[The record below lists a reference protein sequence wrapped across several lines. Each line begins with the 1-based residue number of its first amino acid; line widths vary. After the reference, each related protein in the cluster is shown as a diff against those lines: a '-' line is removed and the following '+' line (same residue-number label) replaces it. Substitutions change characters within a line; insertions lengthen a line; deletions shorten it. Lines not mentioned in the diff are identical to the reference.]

1 MSLSLSHRFA
11 FLPFGRS
18 FEGLITWDLVDLLA
32 LAQAQVGVLDLE
44 ALGLAGLAVISS
56 LHVVTSSAAAG
67 CFETAAARYLA
78 DLVALPDHLDHPFN
92 GKKVVVVESDN
103 VDTDVETFYD
113 GYLAAITDE
122 EGGVTPSAPPTPSSP
137 SPRTRSPSLKP
148 KPPPPPL
155 AFPLLLLLPLKHPPL
170 LPCKP

>member
-92 GKKVVVVESDN
+92 
-103 VDTDVETFYD
+103 VDCPFNMHLD
-113 GYLAAITDE
+113 
-122 EGGVTPSAPPTPSSP
+122 
-137 SPRTRSPSLKP
+137 
-148 KPPPPPL
+148 
-155 AFPLLLLLPLKHPPL
+155 
-170 LPCKP
+170 